1 MVLLR
6 SWIIVDLASIERI
19 DKLIFK
25 KIREKH
31 RGFVGK
37 GHRFKAIQRSGA
49 RIPHLYSDDDVRLFW
64 WGWFVKALG
73 VRTRQ

>member
-19 DKLIFK
+19 DKLIFL
-25 KIREKH
+25 KIGEKY

-37 GHRFKAIQRSGA
+37 GHIFVAIQRLCA
-49 RIPHLYSDDDVRLFW
+49 RIPHLYSNDDVRL
-64 WGWFVKALG
+64 L
-73 VRTRQ
+73 